1 MSNKVFDAEDIAA
14 VTRVLESGVL
24 GAGTEVAAL
33 EQEFAAALGANHGI
47 ACNAAMGGLHAAL
60 LAVGVGAGDEVVCD
74 PMVLF
79 GGLAVLYTGAMPVFA
94 DVDEHT
100 HNMDPASLAERITPR
115 TKAIVVTHHW
125 GEPADMEG
133 ILAVANTHKLPVIED
148 CAHALFGEW
157 RGRSMR
163 ARLARSASSA
173 FNSSKHVSTGDGGIA
188 VTNDAYLATS
198 KRAPSSRL
206 ARRSVRGWRNNY
218 RMTELT
224 AAVARVQMRRARGYV
239 AEDRASAQLYAAAVE
254 GCAWLR
260 PQQAGADSVHSYHLW
275 VAAFSPQSGGPS
287 LEDFKAACAEE
298 NAGFSFGYVGVPAYL
313 HPVFSL
319 GGSYGVSRAPQS
331 QPLPYRRGWCPVA
344 ESLMPRLMITGISAR
359 DQDFHRRNA
368 AALRRA
374 VQRLS

>member
-1 MSNKVFDAEDIAA
+1 MSKKVFDAEDIAA

-157 RGRSMR
+157 RGRSTGTLG
-163 ARLARSASSA
+163 AVGVFS
-173 FNSSKHVSTGDGGIA
+173 FNSSKHVSTGDGGMA
-188 VTNDAYLATS
+188 VTDDAYLNEQM
-198 KRAPSSRL
+198 RAIITFGAAP
-206 ARRSVRGWRNNY
+206 VRVANNY

-254 GCAWLR
+254 GCDWLR

-275 VAAFSPQSGGPS
+275 VAAFSPQPGGPS
-287 LEDFKAACAEE
+287 LEDFKAACAAEE
-298 NAGFSFGYVGVPAYL
+298 AAFSFGYVGVPAYL

-319 GGSYGVSRAPQS
+319 GGSFGVSRDPQS

-359 DQDFHRRNA
+359 DRDFHRQNA
-368 AALRRA
+368 AALQRA

>member
-1 MSNKVFDAEDIAA
+1 MSKKVFDAEDIAA

-24 GAGTEVAAL
+24 GASTEVAAL

-157 RGRSMR
+157 RGRSTGTLG
-163 ARLARSASSA
+163 AVGVFS
-173 FNSSKHVSTGDGGIA
+173 FNSSKHVSTGDGGMA
-188 VTNDAYLATS
+188 VTDDAYLNEQM
-198 KRAPSSRL
+198 RAIITFGAAP
-206 ARRSVRGWRNNY
+206 VRVANNY

-254 GCAWLR
+254 GCDWLR

-344 ESLMPRLMITGISAR
+344 ESLMPHLMITGISAR
-359 DQDFHRRNA
+359 DQDFHRQNA

-374 VQRLS
+374 IQRLS

>member
-1 MSNKVFDAEDIAA
+1 MSKKVFDAEDIAA
-14 VTRVLESGVL
+14 VMRVLESGVL
-24 GAGTEVAAL
+24 GASTEVAAL

-60 LAVGVGAGDEVVCD
+60 LAVGVGGGDEVVCD

-94 DVDEHT
+94 DVDEQT

-133 ILAVANTHKLPVIED
+133 ILAVADAHKLPVIED

-157 RGRSMR
+157 RGRSTGTLG
-163 ARLARSASSA
+163 AVGVFS

-188 VTNDAYLATS
+188 VTNDVYLNEQM
-198 KRAPSSRL
+198 RAIITFGAAP
-206 ARRSVRGWRNNY
+206 VRVANNY

-254 GCAWLR
+254 GCAWLC
-260 PQQAGADSVHSYHLW
+260 PQQAGAHSVHSYHLW
-275 VAAFSPQSGGPS
+275 VAAFSPQPGGPS
-287 LEDFKAACAEE
+287 LEDFKAACAAEE
-298 NAGFSFGYVGVPAYL
+298 AAFSFGYVGVPAYL

-319 GGSYGVSRAPQS
+319 GGSFGVSRAPQS

-359 DQDFHRRNA
+359 DQDFHRQNA
-368 AALRRA
+368 DALQKA

>member
-1 MSNKVFDAEDIAA
+1 MRPWVGC
-14 VTRVLESGVL
+14 TRRCWRL
-24 GAGTEVAAL
+24 AW
-33 EQEFAAALGANHGI
+33 
-47 ACNAAMGGLHAAL
+47 GG
-60 LAVGVGAGDEVVCD
+60 GDEVVCD

-94 DVDEHT
+94 DVDEQT
-100 HNMDPASLAERITPR
+100 HNMDPASLAERITSR

-133 ILAVANTHKLPVIED
+133 ILAVADAHKLPVIED

-157 RGRSMR
+157 RGRSTGTLG
-163 ARLARSASSA
+163 AVGVFS

-188 VTNDAYLATS
+188 VTDDAYLNEQM
-198 KRAPSSRL
+198 RAIITFGAAP
-206 ARRSVRGWRNNY
+206 VRVANNY

-239 AEDRASAQLYAAAVE
+239 AEDRASAQLYATAVE

-275 VAAFSPQSGGPS
+275 VAAFAPQPGGPS
-287 LEDFKAACAEE
+287 LEDFKAACAAEE
-298 NAGFSFGYVGVPAYL
+298 AAFSFGYVGVPAYL

-319 GGSYGVSRAPQS
+319 GGSYGVSRDPQS

-344 ESLMPRLMITGISAR
+344 ESLMPRLMLTGISAR
-359 DQDFHRRNA
+359 DQDFHRHNA
-368 AALRRA
+368 DALRRA

>member
-1 MSNKVFDAEDIAA
+1 MSKKVFDAEDIAA

-157 RGRSMR
+157 RGRSTGTLG
-163 ARLARSASSA
+163 AVGVFS

-188 VTNDAYLATS
+188 VTDDAYLNEQM
-198 KRAPSSRL
+198 RAIITFGAAP
-206 ARRSVRGWRNNY
+206 VRVANNY

-275 VAAFSPQSGGPS
+275 VAAF
-287 LEDFKAACAEE
+287 CAP
-298 NAGFSFGYVGVPAYL
+298 AGRSF
-313 HPVFSL
+313 L
-319 GGSYGVSRAPQS
+319 GGFQGGVRCRRSR
-331 QPLPYRRGWCPVA
+331 V
-344 ESLMPRLMITGISAR
+344 
-359 DQDFHRRNA
+359 
-368 AALRRA
+368 
-374 VQRLS
+374 